1 MTAESSCPGK
11 VREKAGGEAW
21 GLQRVLRVSHALS
34 SEDLGPYERGR
45 GVAKAAFQGDWWG
58 LCAGV
63 GQQPGERGQQE
74 ACAADSGWRACKRCK
89 TWCALDLEGGEREG
103 KFRDVKSDGI
113 VGLAKIGKARRF
125 LTFRCTEFEMTG
137 MYK

>member
-63 GQQPGERGQQE
+63 GQQPGHE
-74 ACAADSGWRACKRCK
+74 ASRRLAQL
-89 TWCALDLEGGEREG
+89 TLGGEHV
-103 KFRDVKSDGI
+103 RDVRLGVHWIWK
-113 VGLAKIGKARRF
+113 VGRGKGNSEMLS
-125 LTFRCTEFEMTG
+125 LTELWD
-137 MYK
+137 